1 MLAIAAPVF
10 LTVGMNLRV
19 LQVTDASRIWVL
31 SEYLALRHILNLLA
45 VILTVAVGA
54 IAGLDA
60 VELVALAIISLA
72 KCVEAVSQTYY
83 AYFQQHDRLDLVAR
97 DLIARSVTGP
107 LLFLIGVAF
116 GGNLIFGAL
125 GLLVGW
131 LLPQLLFDR
140 PNARRLAAGGGLAL
154 NGRGGL
160 EWRSLA
166 RLARKGAPL
175 GLDQGVSSLAINIPR
190 YAVLGVMGPASLGIY
205 AGLAYLAQA
214 VQLVA
219 GALMT
224 ALLNRLSIHYHQG
237 RKREFVTLLTGVSAL
252 GMAVLAFAILGTLV
266 FGEPFL
272 RFTLG
277 EQYAHPSLL
286 IALMLSAGVVS
297 LQRALCKGLEAARRF
312 KTYVMVDIAT
322 TAGVALLSWY
332 AIERWGLEGAAV
344 AMAGGFGI
352 GIILVAGALF
362 DVLRK
367 MHGRRVTEGGHHK
380 C

>member
-19 LQVTDASRIWVL
+19 LQVTDASRIWRL

-45 VILTVAVGA
+45 VILTLAVGA
-54 IAGLDA
+54 IAGLNG
-60 VELVALAIISLA
+60 VEFGVLAIISLA

-97 DLIARSVTGP
+97 DLVARSATGP

-116 GGNLIFGAL
+116 GGSLMFGAL

-131 LLPQLLFDR
+131 LIPQLVLDR
-140 PNARRLAAGGGLAL
+140 PNARRLAARGGLAL
-154 NGRGGL
+154 RGTGGL
-160 EWRSLA
+160 DWGSLA

-190 YAVLGVMGPASLGIY
+190 YAVLGVMGPASLGVY

-214 VQLVA
+214 VELVA
-219 GALMT
+219 GTLMT
-224 ALLNRLSIHYHQG
+224 ALLNRLSIHFHQG
-237 RKREFVTLLTGVSAL
+237 RKREFVTLLLGVSAL
-252 GMAVLAFAILGTLV
+252 GMAVLAVAILGTLL

-272 RFTLG
+272 QFTLG
-277 EQYAHPSLL
+277 AQYAHPSLL
-286 IALMLSAGVVS
+286 VALMLSGGVVS

-312 KTYVMVDIAT
+312 KTYVVVDVAT
-322 TAGVALLSWY
+322 AAGVALLSWY

-352 GIILVAGALF
+352 GIIVVAVALF

-367 MHGRRVTEGGHHK
+367 MPSPRATEGARS
-380 C
+380 